1 MAHSRT
7 ISGFQG
13 AGPMGKAM
21 SIAGMAVGGLI
32 ALVFILD
39 LVLGFPFGG
48 RVKTMDIGFFVCGL
62 ILAYLSWNALRDT
75 K

>member
-7 ISGFQG
+7 ISGIQG
-13 AGPMGKAM
+13 TGPMGKAM

-32 ALVFILD
+32 ALIFVLD
-39 LVLGFPFGG
+39 LAFGFPFGG
-48 RVKTMDIGFFVCGL
+48 RVKMMDVGFFVCGA
-62 ILAYLSWNALRDT
+62 ILAYLSLNALRDT